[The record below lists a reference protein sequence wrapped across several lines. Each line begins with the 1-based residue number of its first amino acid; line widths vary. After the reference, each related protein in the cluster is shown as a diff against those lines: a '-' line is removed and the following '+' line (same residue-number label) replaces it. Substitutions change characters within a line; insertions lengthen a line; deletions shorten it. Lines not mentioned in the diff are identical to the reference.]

1 MQVEAG
7 FCSYLGE
14 GLKELS
20 LKFFNRSFP
29 LADYTPAIAS
39 LRSLTRLE
47 LGSCYDWTNKDLQS
61 LRQLDIIE
69 LAIRRCDDLHTALL
83 VPGSLQSLQR
93 LSIEADLD
101 LRATRQPAQPQPGST
116 WHQELLQAW
125 ANVLALPCL
134 RQLSGFCHLFN
145 VGKEQSRVFWQE
157 KYTCLT

>member
-29 LADYTPAIAS
+29 LANYTPAIAG

-47 LGSCYDWTNKDLQS
+47 LGSCYNWTNKDLQS

-69 LAIRRCDDLHTALL
+69 LAIRRCADLHTALL

-101 LRATRQPAQPQPGST
+101 LRATRQPALS
-116 WHQELLQAW
+116 LSQA
-125 ANVLALPCL
+125 ALGTKSCCKLGQMCL
-134 RQLSGFCHLFN
+134 RYPAFASSQASAT
-145 VGKEQSRVFWQE
+145 SSM
-157 KYTCLT
+157 